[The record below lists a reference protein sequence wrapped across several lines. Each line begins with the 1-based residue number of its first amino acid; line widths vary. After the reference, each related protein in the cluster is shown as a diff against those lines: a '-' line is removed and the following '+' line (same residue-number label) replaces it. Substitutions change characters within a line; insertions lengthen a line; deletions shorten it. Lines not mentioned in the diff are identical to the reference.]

1 MAGVTNAPFRTLCR
15 RSSVAGLPADSP
27 APAAHAPAGLFV
39 SEMVTSR
46 ALVERTPESMR
57 IISVDPAEAA
67 VSESGHVRS
76 VQLYGVDPA
85 TVRAAVQ
92 MLVDE
97 DRCDHIDLNFG

>member
-15 RSSVAGLPADSP
+15 RSAVAGLPADSP
-27 APAAHAPAGLFV
+27 ARTTDAPVGLFV

-57 IISVDPAEAA
+57 IICVDPAEAA
-67 VSESGHVRS
+67 VTDSGHVRS

-85 TVRAAVQ
+85 TVRAAVE
-92 MLVDE
+92 MLVSE
-97 DRCDHIDLNFG
+97 DR